1 MVEAARAFE
10 PGPLE
15 RVVFA
20 VLGDE
25 ARRAFAAAL
34 AASPT

>member
-1 MVEAARAFE
+1 MVDATRAHEART
-10 PGPLE
+10 LE

-20 VLGDE
+20 VFGDE

-34 AASPT
+34 D